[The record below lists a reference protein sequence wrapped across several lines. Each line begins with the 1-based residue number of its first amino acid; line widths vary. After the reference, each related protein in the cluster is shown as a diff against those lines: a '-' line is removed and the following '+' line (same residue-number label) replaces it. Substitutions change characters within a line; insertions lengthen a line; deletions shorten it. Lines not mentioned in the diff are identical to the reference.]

1 MENGQDDKALEML
14 RAGITANPYLGFSET
29 LMSQIFT
36 KKNQRD
42 SATYYAKDAYEH
54 LPIPPH
60 FANYL
65 NLLIQEG
72 NTAEID
78 RIFVKDS
85 VKHDPMV
92 WKNYMIA
99 SNALKPTGDT
109 VAVAVANRAIELFP
123 ADKDF
128 LVLRKIAVLGK
139 ENVDRAFAISQE
151 GSAFF
156 QQQDFMNAAQ
166 KLSEAAA
173 LDPLEFSYF
182 ENTGAAYFSAG
193 LYELSLPYFD
203 KVIQELNPKSGKS
216 EYIKG
221 LALINLGRNEAAC
234 ELFKAAKKYRYA
246 AADQALQTH
255 CK

>member
-1 MENGQDDKALEML
+1 MA
-14 RAGITANPYLGFSET
+14 
-29 LMSQIFT
+29 
-36 KKNQRD
+36 
-42 SATYYAKDAYEH
+42 
-54 LPIPPH
+54 
-60 FANYL
+60 
-65 NLLIQEG
+65 
-72 NTAEID
+72 
-78 RIFVKDS
+78 
-85 VKHDPMV
+85 
-92 WKNYMIA
+92 
-99 SNALKPTGDT
+99 
-109 VAVAVANRAIELFP
+109 
-123 ADKDF
+123 
-128 LVLRKIAVLGK
+128 KIAVLGK
-139 ENVDRAFAISQE
+139 ETVDRAFALSQE

-166 KLSEAAA
+166 KLSEAGA

-234 ELFKAAKKYRYA
+234 ELFKAAKSYRYA